1 MTPNDFETL
10 IQYLPFACSLKET
23 HISWVILGPDLVY
36 KIRKPIRYP
45 FLDFSTLEKRK
56 ADCEKELVLNRR
68 FSPEIYL
75 SVIPIRKDNQQ
86 FQLGGDDGEVVDY
99 AVVMKRL
106 DNHRQLDELLRKQQ
120 VTAAHMEE
128 LAITL
133 ATFHHSAER
142 IYSGGGSHLLWLD
155 FADLLKVESVVQ
167 AHLGDAEAAHLRAS
181 ARHAH
186 QVIQGLGPRVEE
198 RLQLGFT
205 RDVHG
210 DLHSRNIFLLEK
222 PVLFDCLEFN
232 DHLRQVDLLSEI
244 AFLGMDLHAF
254 DREDLWK
261 VFLETYQKE
270 LPVLLERQDHQL
282 LNWYRWYRANV
293 RLKVNALRAL
303 QDPDGDAQMLKKS
316 WDEYLFFAFE
326 SGYGIK
332 MNML

>member
-1 MTPNDFETL
+1 MTQADVDAL
-10 IQYLPFACSLKET
+10 MLALPFACTLKET

-36 KIRKPIRYP
+36 KIRKPLRYP
-45 FLDFSTLEKRK
+45 FLDFSTLAKRK

-75 SVIPIRKDNQQ
+75 SVIPIMRDHQQ
-86 FQLGGDDGEVVDY
+86 IQIGKVDGEVVDY

-106 DNHRQLDELLRKQQ
+106 DSHRQLDELLRKHQ
-120 VTAAHMEE
+120 VTAAQMEQ

-142 IYSGGGSHLLWLD
+142 IYTGGNSHLLWLD
-155 FADLLKVESVVQ
+155 FADILKVESVVQ
-167 AHLGDAEAAHLRAS
+167 AHLGDAEADLLRAS
-181 ARHAH
+181 AHHAH

-254 DREDLWK
+254 GQEDLWK
-261 VFLETYQKE
+261 VFLETYQAK
-270 LPVLLERQDHQL
+270 LPVLIEIRDHQL

-293 RLKVNALRAL
+293 RLKVNALRVL
-303 QDPDGDAQMLKKS
+303 QDPNGDAQLLKKS
-316 WDEYLFFAFE
+316 WDEYLFFASE